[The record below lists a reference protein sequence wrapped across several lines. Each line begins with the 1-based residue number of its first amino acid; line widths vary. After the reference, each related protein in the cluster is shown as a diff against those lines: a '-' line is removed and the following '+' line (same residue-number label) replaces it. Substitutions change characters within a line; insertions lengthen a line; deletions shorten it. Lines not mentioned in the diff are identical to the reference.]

1 MKPADL
7 IRTALLTALVACGS
21 ARALAEDNAP
31 GITGV
36 EAVSSKVAPDYIRPR
51 AADGSFLP
59 EYYTFGKGGNWGG
72 EFKDDTIDKLD
83 FMDIARGIAPSL
95 QSQKY
100 LPASDPKATK
110 LLIMVYWGTTAVP
123 PPYNE
128 DPLYQAYSNAVE
140 QSQILLSG
148 IPPQVE
154 ESDEVLS
161 SGLHQLDI
169 ENGIRDRLDFK
180 NASMLG
186 YDAGGL
192 VGTDRGKYL
201 SHTAL
206 RNEGNDQR
214 EEIEEN
220 RYFIV
225 LMAYDFQLMW
235 KTKKHKLLWEARFS
249 INQKHNQFD
258 KALPSMTQYAAKYFG
273 QPTNGLVRER
283 LLDAHVEIGDPTL
296 IQFLGDEKEKE
307 NKQP

>member
-1 MKPADL
+1 MKPADASR
-7 IRTALLTALVACGS
+7 IALLIALVTCGS
-21 ARALAEDNAP
+21 TRARAEDNAP

-36 EAVSSKVAPDYIRPR
+36 EAVSSKVATDYIRAK
-51 AADGSFLP
+51 AADGSYVP
-59 EYYTFGKGGNWGG
+59 EYYSFGKGGNWGG
-72 EFKDDTIDKLD
+72 EFKDDSIDKLG

-95 QSQKY
+95 ESQKY
-100 LPASDPKATK
+100 FPARDPNTTK
-110 LLIMVYWGTTAVP
+110 LIIMVYWGTTAVP
-123 PPYNE
+123 PPYEE
-128 DPLYQAYSNAVE
+128 DPLYKAYFAAVE
-140 QSQILLSG
+140 ESHILLSG
-148 IPPQVE
+148 IPPQVD
-154 ESDEVLS
+154 ESNDVLS

-180 NASMLG
+180 NANMLG
-186 YDAGGL
+186 YDASGL

-206 RNEGNDQR
+206 RTEGNDQR
-214 EEIEEN
+214 EEIEDN

-273 QPTNGLVRER
+273 QPTNGLIRER

-296 IQFLGDEKEKE
+296 IQFLGDEKK
-307 NKQP
+307 

>member
-1 MKPADL
+1 MKSAAVH
-7 IRTALLTALVACGS
+7 RMALLIALVACGA
-21 ARALAEDNAP
+21 ARATAEDNAL

-36 EAVSSKVAPDYIRPR
+36 EAVSSKVAPDYIRAR
-51 AADGSFLP
+51 AADGSYVP
-59 EYYTFGKGGNWGG
+59 EYYSFGKGGNWGG
-72 EFKDDTIDKLD
+72 EFKDDTIDKLG

-95 QSQKY
+95 ESQKY
-100 LPASDPKATK
+100 LPATDPKAAK

-123 PPYNE
+123 APYDE
-128 DPLYQAYSNAVE
+128 DPLYQAYYAAVE
-140 QSQILLSG
+140 ESHILLSG
-148 IPPQVE
+148 VPPQVE
-154 ESDEVLS
+154 ESDDVLS
-161 SGLHQLDI
+161 AGLHQLDI

-186 YDAGGL
+186 YDASGM

-206 RNEGNDQR
+206 RTEGNDER
-214 EEIEEN
+214 EEIEQN

-249 INQKHNQFD
+249 ISQKHNEFN
-258 KALPSMTQYAAKYFG
+258 KALPSMTQYASKYFG
-273 QPTNGLVRER
+273 QPSNGLVRQR

-296 IQFLGDEKEKE
+296 IQFLGEEKGK
-307 NKQP
+307 K

>member
-1 MKPADL
+1 MKPVDL
-7 IRTALLTALVACGS
+7 IDMALLAALLVCGS
-21 ARALAEDNAP
+21 TRALAEDNAS

-36 EAVSSKVAPDYIRPR
+36 EAVSSKVAPDYIRAR
-51 AADGSFLP
+51 AADGSFVP
-59 EYYTFGKGGNWGG
+59 EYYSFGKGGNWGG
-72 EFKDDTIDKLD
+72 EFRDDTIDKLG

-100 LPASDPKATK
+100 LPATDPKTTK

-123 PPYNE
+123 PPYEE
-128 DPLYQAYSNAVE
+128 DPLYQAYYSALKE
-140 QSQILLSG
+140 SQLLLSG
-148 IPPQVE
+148 IPPQVD
-154 ESDEVLS
+154 ESNEVLS

-186 YDAGGL
+186 YDASGL

-206 RNEGNDQR
+206 RNEGLDER
-214 EEIEEN
+214 EEIESN

-249 INQKHNQFD
+249 INQRHNQFD
-258 KALPSMTQYAAKYFG
+258 KALPSMTQYASKYFG
-273 QPTNGLVRER
+273 QPSNGLVRQR

-296 IQFLGDEKEKE
+296 IQFLGDEKEK
-307 NKQP
+307 K